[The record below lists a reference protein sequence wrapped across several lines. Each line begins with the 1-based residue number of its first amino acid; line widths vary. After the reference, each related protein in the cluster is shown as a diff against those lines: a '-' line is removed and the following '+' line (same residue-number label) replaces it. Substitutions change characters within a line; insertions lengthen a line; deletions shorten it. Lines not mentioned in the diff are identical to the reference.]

1 LTEINLCDVCACQ
14 EILRRNGRGQAEVV
28 AGVLDLAVRTLA
40 QPVEEEAEAGSS
52 SSGHGLGGSYE
63 TDDEALAERRKLVRQ
78 RDERIAAVLVSAT
91 VAPLN

>member
-1 LTEINLCDVCACQ
+1 MTEIYLCDVCSRQ

-40 QPVEEEAEAGSS
+40 QPVEEEAEAGS